1 MKKDIYN
8 EISNRVLV
16 LDGAMGTMIQRYMLD
31 ESGFRGDRFRDFPYS
46 VKGNNDLL
54 SLTQPQII
62 TEIHEQYLSAGA
74 DIIETNTFNSNRIS
88 LSDYHME
95 SLVYEI
101 NKTAAQLAAEAAEK
115 YTLLTPGETPVC
127 CRRHWPYQ

>member
-1 MKKDIYN
+1 MKKNIYN
-8 EISNRVLV
+8 EISNRVLI

-31 ESGFRGDRFRDFPYS
+31 ESGFRGDRFRDFPYYL
-46 VKGNNDLL
+46 KGNNDLL
-54 SLTQPQII
+54 SLTQPQIV

-95 SLVYEI
+95 SLVYEF
-101 NKTAAQLAAEAAEK
+101 NKTAAQLAAEAA
-115 YTLLTPGETPVC
+115 
-127 CRRHWPYQ
+127 